1 MLEKLHKVKDALLTV
16 TDTVFHYFA
25 EDQLDRYIVWAESGE
40 VSSLEADNRKQEQT
54 IGGTIDYFT
63 KTDFDPNIDAIQNA
77 LKSAEISFLLES
89 VQYEE
94 ETGYIHYEWKFEV
107 V

>member
-1 MLEKLHKVKDALLTV
+1 MLEKLQKVKDTLLTV
-16 TDTVFHYFA
+16 TDAVFHYFA
-25 EDQLDRYIVWAESGE
+25 ADKPDRYIVWAESGE
-40 VSSLEADNRKQEQT
+40 VGSLEADNRKQEQT

-63 KTDFDPNIDAIQNA
+63 KTDFDPNIDGIQNA
-77 LKSAEISFLLES
+77 LKSAEIAFLLES

>member
-40 VSSLEADNRKQEQT
+40 VSSL
-54 IGGTIDYFT
+54 GGTIDYFT

>member
-1 MLEKLHKVKDALLTV
+1 MLEKLQKIKDALLMV
-16 TDTVFHYFA
+16 TDAVFHYTAA
-25 EDQLDRYIVWAESGE
+25 ERSDKYIVWAESGE
-40 VSSLEADNRKQEQT
+40 ADSLEADNHKQEQT

-63 KTDFDPNIDAIQNA
+63 KTDFDPNIDAIQNVM
-77 LKSAEISFLLES
+77 KSAEISFFLES

>member
-1 MLEKLHKVKDALLTV
+1 MLEKLQKVKDALLTV
-16 TDTVFHYFA
+16 TDAVFHYFA
-25 EDQLDRYIVWAESGE
+25 KDKPDRYIVWAESGE
-40 VSSLEADNRKQEQT
+40 VNSLEADNRKQEQT

-63 KTDFDPNIDAIQNA
+63 KTDFDPNIDDIQNA

>member
-1 MLEKLHKVKDALLTV
+1 MLEKLQKVKDALLTV
-16 TDTVFHYFA
+16 TEAVFHYFA
-25 EDQLDRYIVWAESGE
+25 VDKPDQYIVWAESGE
-40 VSSLEADNRKQEQT
+40 ANSVEADNCKQEQT

-63 KTDFDPNIDAIQNA
+63 KTDFDQNIDAIQNA
-77 LKSAEISFLLES
+77 MKSAEISFSLES